1 MNKLKLNNN
10 LFYFSTLLVLA
21 GILLRIS
28 DYKTASYAY
37 LAGACLFT
45 LSRVFSF
52 IMYRD
57 KTRGRLLQIQ
67 IFSGFSLIVSAVLMY
82 RGSNSWSVFVLLTAL
97 IELYASFRGGNF
109 QQKT

>member
-1 MNKLKLNNN
+1 MNKQKLNNN

-21 GILLRIS
+21 GILLKIS
-28 DYKTASYAY
+28 NYQTASYAY

-52 IMYRD
+52 ILNRT
-57 KTRGRLLQIQ
+57 KIRGRLLQIQ
-67 IFSGFSLIVSAVLMY
+67 IFSGMSLIVSAALMY

-97 IELYASFRGGNF
+97 IELYVSFRGGEF
-109 QQKT
+109 SK